1 MVTGLAHPED
11 LAAWQRWQDRQHPLR
26 SVKARLRPPG
36 PATGVLTAGGPA
48 PTVLVAIDSTS
59 PSNLAALLA
68 PVAHLDP
75 ARVVVLSPGDVR
87 SLLPDGRWTT
97 RDWST
102 GEPLPEVGAVLS
114 AGHYLALGAASYELA
129 RGRDVPFV
137 VPQHGALTPMAPPL
151 PRGAVLCAWSEED
164 AGFWRSGRTEIT
176 SHVVGSELLWQ
187 AGRAGHAAGFDPT
200 AAPTY
205 LGQLHGAELPRRDL
219 AAAARDFCRTTGAT
233 YRPHPSERDRASRRI
248 HASVGAR
255 GDPRRPVR
263 HPAGSGD
270 HPGRRRVLHRRARG
284 GRARYPRLGR
294 LPPPA
299 GLAGRLLGALPD
311 GTVGRTAHAGA
322 HAVRVVAGRC
332 RRRPDRRAVVTDSRI
347 LCLVPA
353 RGGSKG
359 IPRKNLREVAG
370 KPLIVWTL
378 EQALATPGLDV
389 VVSTDDPEIAEVAR
403 AAGAEVPFL
412 RPAELATDTT
422 ATEPVVLHAVDA
434 MTALGRAPDAVLLL
448 QATSPVRLPGT
459 LERARAEFADTG
471 VDSMVGVVPHPPF
484 LWRLGADGAPPRA
497 EYDVDHRLRR
507 QDMTATDLRY
517 RETGSLY
524 LTRTEVYREHGN
536 RLGGRIGLFVM
547 DELEGID
554 VDTELDLALAERKLA
569 ELAGA

>member
-1 MVTGLAHPED
+1 M
-11 LAAWQRWQDRQHPLR
+11 
-26 SVKARLRPPG
+26 
-36 PATGVLTAGGPA
+36 
-48 PTVLVAIDSTS
+48 
-59 PSNLAALLA
+59 
-68 PVAHLDP
+68 
-75 ARVVVLSPGDVR
+75 
-87 SLLPDGRWTT
+87 
-97 RDWST
+97 
-102 GEPLPEVGAVLS
+102 
-114 AGHYLALGAASYELA
+114 
-129 RGRDVPFV
+129 
-137 VPQHGALTPMAPPL
+137 
-151 PRGAVLCAWSEED
+151 
-164 AGFWRSGRTEIT
+164 
-176 SHVVGSELLWQ
+176 
-187 AGRAGHAAGFDPT
+187 
-200 AAPTY
+200 
-205 LGQLHGAELPRRDL
+205 
-219 AAAARDFCRTTGAT
+219 
-233 YRPHPSERDRASRRI
+233 
-248 HASVGAR
+248 
-255 GDPRRPVR
+255 
-263 HPAGSGD
+263 
-270 HPGRRRVLHRRARG
+270 
-284 GRARYPRLGR
+284 
-294 LPPPA
+294 
-299 GLAGRLLGALPD
+299 
-311 GTVGRTAHAGA
+311 
-322 HAVRVVAGRC
+322 
-332 RRRPDRRAVVTDSRI
+332 TDSRI

-389 VVSTDDPEIAEVAR
+389 VVSTDDPDIAEVAR

-448 QATSPVRLPGT
+448 QATSPVRLPRHP
-459 LERARAEFADTG
+459 RARPCG
-471 VDSMVGVVPHPPF
+471 VRRLRRRLDGRRGAAPAVPVAGRRRRDPP
-484 LWRLGADGAPPRA
+484 PA